1 MQAHEE
7 FLSSLV
13 TRALL
18 DESTLEM
25 RNQLRTVYDR
35 ILEYQNL
42 LDKLYL
48 DCVMEVDTVFF
59 MYSWLPFKID
69 GLIFFSNK
77 SNFLSFVSFARC
89 HLCLFVGGSKT

>member
-1 MQAHEE
+1 MILLSLIKEILQAHEE

-48 DCVMEVDTVFF
+48 DCVMEVGSLW
-59 MYSWLPFKID
+59 M
-69 GLIFFSNK
+69 
-77 SNFLSFVSFARC
+77 
-89 HLCLFVGGSKT
+89 HL

>member
-69 GLIFFSNK
+69 GLIFFKKMSNINEYPV
-77 SNFLSFVSFARC
+77 SNL
-89 HLCLFVGGSKT
+89 LCPSVRQSCYKI